1 MVKYSSLENVL
12 NKHRKLFVDDIK
24 NLKQTNIL
32 QATLNTGLSQ
42 PIKQRPYKNPI
53 TLQANIDKQINDML
67 DAGIVSPSSSP
78 WSSPMV
84 IVPKR
89 DGTHRICIDYR
100 KLNKA

>member
-1 MVKYSSLENVL
+1 
-12 NKHRKLFVDDIK
+12 
-24 NLKQTNIL
+24 
-32 QATLNTGLSQ
+32 
-42 PIKQRPYKNPI
+42 
-53 TLQANIDKQINDML
+53 ML

-100 KLNKA
+100 KLNKALVKDSLSPSEN